1 MNIVRRSRPGRE
13 IPSGPVCF
21 LSFSH
26 RLVNDEADGVRRHP
40 AHPLGGMGVGV
51 QGEPGGAFGWETF
64 QGITSCVFSS
74 LGIEEASVLEND
86 VIHR

>member
-1 MNIVRRSRPGRE
+1 MLRLSRPGRGF
-13 IPSGPVCF
+13 PSGPAF
-21 LSFSH
+21 ILELH
-26 RLVNDEADGVRRHP
+26 RLADDRADGVCRLP
-40 AHPLGGMGVGV
+40 PHPLGGMGVGV